1 MTFKNIIRHLKSNVK
16 KNILFIELLQGET
29 MPFAEKLKGLRESKN
44 MTQEDLAKYCKV
56 SLKTISRYES
66 GQSKPR
72 YRKTYDALAEA
83 LDTTHDYLV
92 TDEEDFILSAR
103 ERYGDIGAKDAEEMV
118 NGVIGL
124 MAGGKLP
131 EKDKKA
137 ILDAIS
143 EAYYIAK
150 TENKKYSPY
159 KGK

>member
-1 MTFKNIIRHLKSNVK
+1 MA
-16 KNILFIELLQGET
+16 
-29 MPFAEKLKGLRESKN
+29 FANKLRDLREAKN
-44 MTQEDLAKYCKV
+44 LTQEELANMCDV

-72 YRKTYDALAEA
+72 YRKTYDALAKA
-83 LDTTHDYLV
+83 LDTSHDYLV

-103 ERYGDIGAKDAEEMV
+103 ERYGNSAARDAEEMV
-118 NGVIGL
+118 QGIIGL
-124 MAGGKLP
+124 MAGGDLP

-150 TENKKYSPY
+150 NENKKYGSN
-159 KGK
+159 KRN

>member
-1 MTFKNIIRHLKSNVK
+1 MA
-16 KNILFIELLQGET
+16 
-29 MPFAEKLKGLRESKN
+29 FANKLRDLREAKN
-44 MTQEDLAKYCKV
+44 LTQEELAKLCNV

-83 LDTTHDYLV
+83 LDSSHDYLV

-103 ERYGDIGAKDAEEMV
+103 ERYGNAAARDAEEMV
-118 NGVIGL
+118 QGVIGL
-124 MAGGKLP
+124 MAGGDLP

-150 TENKKYSPY
+150 NENKKY
-159 KGK
+159 GLR

>member
-1 MTFKNIIRHLKSNVK
+1 MA
-16 KNILFIELLQGET
+16 
-29 MPFAEKLKGLRESKN
+29 FANKLKDLRESKN
-44 MTQEDLAKYCKV
+44 ITQEELANMCDI

-72 YRKTYDALAEA
+72 YRKTYDALAKA
-83 LDTTHDYLV
+83 LETTHDYLV

-103 ERYGDIGAKDAEEMV
+103 ERYGNAAARDAEEMV
-118 NGVIGL
+118 QGVIGL
-124 MAGGKLP
+124 MAGGDLP

-150 TENKKYSPY
+150 SENKKYGSN
-159 KGK
+159 KRK

>member
-1 MTFKNIIRHLKSNVK
+1 MA
-16 KNILFIELLQGET
+16 
-29 MPFAEKLKGLRESKN
+29 FANKLRDLREAKN
-44 MTQEDLAKYCKV
+44 LTQEELANMCDV

-72 YRKTYDALAEA
+72 YRKTYDALAKA
-83 LDTTHDYLV
+83 LDTSHDQLV

-103 ERYGDIGAKDAEEMV
+103 ERYGNSAARDAEEMV
-118 NGVIGL
+118 QGIIGL
-124 MAGGKLP
+124 MAGGDLP

-150 TENKKYSPY
+150 NENKKYGSN
-159 KGK
+159 KRN

>member
-1 MTFKNIIRHLKSNVK
+1 MA
-16 KNILFIELLQGET
+16 
-29 MPFAEKLKGLRESKN
+29 FAEKLRDLREAKN
-44 MTQEDLAKYCKV
+44 ITQEELAKYCNV

-83 LDTTHDYLV
+83 LDTSHDYLV
-92 TDEEDFILSAR
+92 TDEDDFILRAY
-103 ERYGDIGAKDAEEMV
+103 ERYGAKGARDAKELV

-124 MAGGKLP
+124 MAGGELP

-150 TENKKYSPY
+150 NENKKYGS
-159 KGK
+159 KKRK

>member
-1 MTFKNIIRHLKSNVK
+1 MA
-16 KNILFIELLQGET
+16 
-29 MPFAEKLKGLRESKN
+29 FANKLRDLREVKN
-44 MTQEDLAKYCKV
+44 LTQEELANMCDV

-72 YRKTYDALAEA
+72 YRKTYGALAKA
-83 LDTTHDYLV
+83 LDTSHDYLV

-103 ERYGDIGAKDAEEMV
+103 ERYGNSAARDAEEMV
-118 NGVIGL
+118 QGIIGL
-124 MAGGKLP
+124 MAGGDLP

-150 TENKKYSPY
+150 NENKKYGSN
-159 KGK
+159 KRN

>member
-1 MTFKNIIRHLKSNVK
+1 MA
-16 KNILFIELLQGET
+16 
-29 MPFAEKLKGLRESKN
+29 FANKLRDLREVKN
-44 MTQEDLAKYCKV
+44 LTQEELANMCDV

-72 YRKTYDALAEA
+72 YRKTYDALAKA
-83 LDTTHDYLV
+83 LDTSHDYLV

-103 ERYGDIGAKDAEEMV
+103 ERYGNSAARDAEEMV
-118 NGVIGL
+118 QGIIGL
-124 MAGGKLP
+124 MAGGDLP

-150 TENKKYSPY
+150 NENKKYGSN
-159 KGK
+159 KRN

>member
-1 MTFKNIIRHLKSNVK
+1 MA
-16 KNILFIELLQGET
+16 
-29 MPFAEKLKGLRESKN
+29 FANKLRDLREAKN
-44 MTQEDLAKYCKV
+44 LTQEELAKLCNV

-83 LDTTHDYLV
+83 LDSSHDYLV

-103 ERYGDIGAKDAEEMV
+103 ERYGNAAARDAEEMV
-118 NGVIGL
+118 QGVIGL
-124 MAGGKLP
+124 MAGGDLP

-150 TENKKYSPY
+150 SENKKYGLN
-159 KGK
+159 KEK

>member
-1 MTFKNIIRHLKSNVK
+1 MA
-16 KNILFIELLQGET
+16 
-29 MPFAEKLKGLRESKN
+29 FAEKLKELREGKN
-44 MTQEDLAKYCKV
+44 MTQEELANFCNV

-72 YRKTYDALAEA
+72 YRKTYDALSEA

-103 ERYGDIGAKDAEEMV
+103 ERYGNVGAKDAEEMV

-124 MAGGKLP
+124 MAGGEVP
-131 EKDKKA
+131 ERDKKA

-150 TENKKYSPY
+150 AENKKYSPN

>member
-1 MTFKNIIRHLKSNVK
+1 MA
-16 KNILFIELLQGET
+16 
-29 MPFAEKLKGLRESKN
+29 FANKLRDLREAKN
-44 MTQEDLAKYCKV
+44 LTQEELAKLCNV

-83 LDTTHDYLV
+83 LDSSHDYLV

-103 ERYGDIGAKDAEEMV
+103 ERYGNAAARDAEEMV
-118 NGVIGL
+118 QGVIGL
-124 MAGGKLP
+124 MAGGDLP

-150 TENKKYSPY
+150 SENKKYGLD
-159 KGK
+159 KEK